1 MNYETLDLEYDFSLS
16 KKGVKNTGLKSGS
29 RGGGKNKK
37 NKRECRKNKT
47 QVYSQKSIRVKLDK
61 VKKWNSTK

>member
-1 MNYETLDLEYDFSLS
+1 MKYDTWDQKFDFSLS
-16 KKGVKNTGLKSGS
+16 KSGFKNSGIKLGS

-37 NKRECRKNKT
+37 NKKECEKNKT
-47 QVYSQKSIRVKLDK
+47 RVYSQKSIRVKLDK